1 MYINQAKNRQNK
13 RSFFIAD
20 MYLSGLEIWDVEAY
34 VEPQFLI
41 MPIQTLINGDDFKS
55 HGLTILI
62 ISIFLLFQH
71 KIEDE

>member
-1 MYINQAKNRQNK
+1 
-13 RSFFIAD
+13 

-41 MPIQTLINGDDFKS
+41 MPIQTSINGDDFKS
-55 HGLTILI
+55 HGLPILI
-62 ISIFLLFQH
+62 ISIFLLFQD